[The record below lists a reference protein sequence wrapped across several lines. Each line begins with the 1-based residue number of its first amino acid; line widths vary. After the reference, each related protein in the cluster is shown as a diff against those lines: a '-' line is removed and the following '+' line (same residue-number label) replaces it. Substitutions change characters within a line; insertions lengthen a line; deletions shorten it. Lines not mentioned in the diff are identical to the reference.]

1 MHYVPWTFAG
11 VCLPMFEFCSSQ
23 LGHKQ
28 PKPLHE
34 RQEKSAWIRRMCTFA
49 LEKDLIPEGL
59 QKKNRFALLS
69 AHGAHQIEA
78 KDCKKEALLET
89 HATAPGRS
97 SRQGINGDRNTARRI
112 VPLQNSQRNLIARN
126 TAEGYKWHIAASDIA
141 RHLLSLP
148 ENLDLRCD
156 VRSCD
161 ATCGARC
168 VHSPEVWKD
177 HDIWYMLHEW
187 WCISQRNF
195 SWIFSEWLTL

>member
-1 MHYVPWTFAG
+1 
-11 VCLPMFEFCSSQ
+11 
-23 LGHKQ
+23 
-28 PKPLHE
+28 
-34 RQEKSAWIRRMCTFA
+34 MCTFA

-126 TAEGYKWHIAASDIA
+126 TAEGYK
-141 RHLLSLP
+141 
-148 ENLDLRCD
+148 
-156 VRSCD
+156 
-161 ATCGARC
+161 
-168 VHSPEVWKD
+168 
-177 HDIWYMLHEW
+177 
-187 WCISQRNF
+187 
-195 SWIFSEWLTL
+195 